1 MEHFWNIF
9 GNLKISVTDFSCSS
23 GTWHTVKRSAQLID
37 IIGVIIIAWGS
48 RDINLPI
55 IPVSREQITLN
66 ECLTDVHVVT
76 MHIILCRKGEN
87 HAETAGMRDRAESVL
102 KISPSLFILSM
113 HMLTLDN
120 ETHLALFE
128 FPLLTLNFIVKASGE
143 DFVLGSQSRS
153 VDAYPAF
160 SSRQAFH
167 LQFLRCDP
175 CVFNRAAKHLTAMFG
190 VLHAPCVPFW
200 SIGGF
205 MLLLGLRT

>member
-1 MEHFWNIF
+1 
-9 GNLKISVTDFSCSS
+9 
-23 GTWHTVKRSAQLID
+23 
-37 IIGVIIIAWGS
+37 
-48 RDINLPI
+48 
-55 IPVSREQITLN
+55 
-66 ECLTDVHVVT
+66 

-87 HAETAGMRDRAESVL
+87 HAETSGMRDRAESVL
-102 KISPSLFILSM
+102 KVPTSLFILSM

-153 VDAYPAF
+153 VNAYPAF
-160 SSRQAFH
+160 SARQAFH

-190 VLHAPCVPFW
+190 VLHAPFVPFW

-205 MLLLGLRT
+205 MLLPLSNRM

>member
-1 MEHFWNIF
+1 METYDGPAWRLISTLC
-9 GNLKISVTDFSCSS
+9 GESATRNLANRKA
-23 GTWHTVKRSAQLID
+23 R
-37 IIGVIIIAWGS
+37 IGCHDEGVATC
-48 RDINLPI
+48 
-55 IPVSREQITLN
+55 V
-66 ECLTDVHVVT
+66 
-76 MHIILCRKGEN
+76 
-87 HAETAGMRDRAESVL
+87 
-102 KISPSLFILSM
+102 
-113 HMLTLDN
+113 
-120 ETHLALFE
+120 AL
-128 FPLLTLNFIVKASGE
+128 LLTLNFIVKASGE

-160 SSRQAFH
+160 SACQAFH